1 MAVSIATVSSL
12 ATLCYLYPTT
22 VFLFSSIAS
31 VIATCTLQDQKDDDK
46 PLRPSKRFVVV
57 SYGLFLATYAV
68 QVALLCIHAILMH
81 AWTVEEHVI
90 IGRLSCFLVFG
101 IQLSRILDSNR
112 PSPIPLWG
120 SVALA
125 LAFEVVIT
133 ISSTLSTPN
142 LAGVF
147 ALALSDFFLSIF
159 RCTLLAALASVA
171 VLGWWAAPN
180 PNPEAESLLPK
191 DDPPT
196 GYGTQTE
203 TEAEYSW
210 ERRQRE
216 AREVMEK
223 RLKQNGNWFQYV
235 KGFMTGI
242 IMDSLSGTNAVSP
255 WIAVLTYAIL
265 RLASSEC
272 GIELVR
278 QWLWIPVK
286 YFSHDAL
293 TRAAYSHMM
302 HLSADFHDSK
312 SSSDMLM
319 AIHGGGAVSNAVES
333 IFLQATP
340 MLVDMLVAVVY
351 LSVTFGPYEGLITM
365 ATATIFL
372 HCASRLVAK
381 SKSVNRNR
389 VNAIYQEHYV
399 RHSGL
404 LGWQT
409 VSAFNQIGYED
420 NRHANA
426 VANRWLREQQ
436 YVLSWH
442 ISTAFQTI
450 VLSSGLLASA
460 FLAVYR
466 IQNGRATS
474 GQFAMLLMYWAQLTS
489 PLQFFAKLG
498 KSMSD
503 DFIDA
508 ERLLDIMNTE
518 PSVKN
523 KKNARPLKFVSGKVE
538 FDNVCFSYD
547 EQKGVIKNVNLD
559 VPGGQ
564 TVAFVGATGAGKSTL
579 LRLLDRFYDVTGGA
593 IRIDGQ
599 DLRDVDLF
607 SLRDRIGI
615 VPQNPILFDDTIVNN
630 VRYGR
635 ITATDEEVYDACR
648 AACIHDKIVGFTNGY
663 QTRVGERGVKLSG
676 GELQRVAIARAI
688 LRKPDIVLLDEATS
702 AVDTDTEQQIQ
713 LSFRRL
719 CQGRT
724 TFIVAHRLSTI
735 MNADRIVVIEH
746 GELIESGS
754 HDELICAGGRYAD
767 LWSKQVFVQ
776 PKGPPV
782 NITKALDEQKVS
794 RATIFEHES
803 TQVSRTVS
811 DSGDETP
818 MSEQDSSDAVPQA
831 TPSAKRDR
839 LTRAS
844 IDSDAMSKAS
854 KLNPIA
860 PEFTPR
866 TATPKMLPKS
876 GDYDK
881 LSSSA
886 ERARLWADEVAAA
899 KADEGQAEL
908 MMPKPST
915 EAEDESK
922 SKSDPPYG
930 DFELAKPIPVDFVSS
945 TKRRVSAPHA
955 NRTSLPKP
963 KTVSKVDS
971 PSRAPSGP
979 LTGVKKDTESR
990 TEYQETEHV
999 NDENEPPAHVGDIKA
1014 TGSLSRS
1021 RGTRRGRGWLRGRRG
1036 RGPSGSLRTSSSK
1049 IGTQ

>member
-1 MAVSIATVSSL
+1 MAVSIAAVSAL

-142 LAGVF
+142 LAGVV
-147 ALALSDFFLSIF
+147 ALSDFFLSIF

-538 FDNVCFSYD
+538 FDKVCFSYD

-615 VPQNPILFDDTIVNN
+615 VPQNPILFDDTIINN

-782 NITKALDEQKVS
+782 NITKALDEQKDS
-794 RATIFEHES
+794 RATILEHES

-866 TATPKMLPKS
+866 TATPKTLPKS

-990 TEYQETEHV
+990 TEDQETEHV